1 MRVCGWGEKRE
12 EKKVEWGREWAC
24 MKEMKK
30 RERREEKKRKKGK
43 RTRESK
49 WDMCQ
54 GVGG

>member
-12 EKKVEWGREWAC
+12 EKK
-24 MKEMKK
+24 
-30 RERREEKKRKKGK
+30 RKKGK
-43 RTRESK
+43 RKRQSK